1 MMVTEKWIRIGGWAA
16 ILGEMIALAPDLAE
30 RVVEIPLVLIGLLW
44 VGLVWQMASIPNRV
58 AT

>member
-1 MMVTEKWIRIGGWAA
+1 MMVTEKWFRIGGWAA